1 MTKLYQKPFL
11 KVNKLSN
18 YSQPKVPTNIAK
30 ITLCEK

>member
-11 KVNKLSN
+11 KDNKLSN

-30 ITLCEK
+30 MSM